1 MASKTTTL
9 KINGEAVIL
18 SASMYRA
25 MMLLELSDIQPTRR
39 TGDALSRRGV
49 AEWSP
54 VTYRWSLTPGAKR
67 AYGRMCS

>member
-25 MMLLELSDIQPTRR
+25 MMLLELSDIQPTRSLWSH
-39 TGDALSRRGV
+39 DA
-49 AEWSP
+49 E
-54 VTYRWSLTPGAKR
+54 
-67 AYGRMCS
+67 